1 MTSINLR
8 PWREERRQKQQLD
21 FMIMLAVA
29 AALAVVVF
37 VLWNGAVGGQVTN
50 QQERNRY
57 IERELAQLDQQI
69 KEISELESRRAE
81 LVSRMNVI
89 QNLQNSRPF
98 IVYIFDQLV
107 RTLPDGVYYTSIER
121 KGTEITI
128 QGIADSNNR
137 ISALMRNLNE
147 SDWFRDPDL
156 RTVTAAADGS
166 QSNSFVLTVRQENK
180 LSPEPAPVEPAA
192 QDAGRRARR

>member
-29 AALAVVVF
+29 AGLAVVVF
-37 VLWNGAVGGQVTN
+37 MLWNGAVGAQVAN

-57 IERELAQLDQQI
+57 IERELALLDQQI
-69 KEISELESRRAE
+69 KEISELETRRAE

-89 QNLQNSRPF
+89 QDLQNSRPF

-121 KGTEITI
+121 KGTLITI
-128 QGIADSNNR
+128 EGAADSNNR

-156 RTVTAAADGS
+156 RTVTAATDGS
-166 QSNSFVLTVRQENK
+166 QSNSFVLTVRQDENVG
-180 LSPEPAPVEPAA
+180 SASSDAA
-192 QDAGRRARR
+192 DNDAGRRARR

>member
-29 AALAVVVF
+29 AGLAVVVF
-37 VLWNGAVGGQVTN
+37 MLWNGAVGSQVTN

-107 RTLPDGVYYTSIER
+107 RTLPDGVYYSSIER
-121 KGTEITI
+121 RGTLITI
-128 QGIADSNNR
+128 QGVADSNNR

-156 RTVTAAADGS
+156 RTVTAATDGS

-180 LSPEPAPVEPAA
+180 LSPETAAPEAA
-192 QDAGRRARR
+192 AEDAGRRARR